1 MKKEDVFSEEF
12 LKQFKTGED
21 LFSFLSQ
28 VQKRGVKAILEGVL
42 DKHQNSNGENSRN
55 GISKKKLRNQY
66 GELEIKVPR
75 DRES

>member
-28 VQKRGVKAILEGVL
+28 VQKRGVEAILEGEL
-42 DKHQNSNGENSRN
+42 DNHLGYDKH
-55 GISKKKLRNQY
+55 
-66 GELEIKVPR
+66 
-75 DRES
+75 